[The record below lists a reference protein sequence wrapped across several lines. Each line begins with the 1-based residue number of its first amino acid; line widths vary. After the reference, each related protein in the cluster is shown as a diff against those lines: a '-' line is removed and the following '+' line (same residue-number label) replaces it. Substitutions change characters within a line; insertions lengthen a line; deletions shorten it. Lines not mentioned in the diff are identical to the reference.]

1 MIYTGVPMAPQRSYK
16 IPKRFD
22 NGASLKALLAASAG
36 ASTLGIAVLDSQTR
50 FEAVNEALAR
60 ETRASVD
67 FHIGRT
73 SHEVVGDLASQIEP
87 TYENVL
93 RGGTSSSVPLVG
105 RIRDDPDT
113 GYWLDHC
120 FPIRNQAGA
129 IQQLGLFVVNVTAER
144 ASAEI
149 FQALAVA
156 SPDQIGPGTA
166 IVRELEQ
173 IVSAYH
179 DELSL
184 TLDEL
189 VSSYAEP
196 GRKVELFR
204 SSLQQLDNRIRN
216 MRELVYN
223 LTSRFVIPSC

>member
-1 MIYTGVPMAPQRSYK
+1 
-16 IPKRFD
+16 
-22 NGASLKALLAASAG
+22 
-36 ASTLGIAVLDSQTR
+36 
-50 FEAVNEALAR
+50 
-60 ETRASVD
+60 
-67 FHIGRT
+67 
-73 SHEVVGDLASQIEP
+73 
-87 TYENVL
+87 
-93 RGGTSSSVPLVG
+93 
-105 RIRDDPDT
+105 
-113 GYWLDHC
+113 
-120 FPIRNQAGA
+120 
-129 IQQLGLFVVNVTAER
+129 VTAER

-156 SPDQIGPGTA
+156 SRDQIGPGTA

-204 SSLQQLDNRIRN
+204 ASLQQLDNRIRN